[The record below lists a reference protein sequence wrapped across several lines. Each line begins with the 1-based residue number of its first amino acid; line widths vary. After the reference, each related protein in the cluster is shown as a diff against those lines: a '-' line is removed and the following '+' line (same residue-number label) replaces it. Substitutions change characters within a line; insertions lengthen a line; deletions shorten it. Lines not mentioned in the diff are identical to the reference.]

1 MNVNEILNVAM
12 ILTLAGAITYWS
24 MWTYME

>member
-1 MNVNEILNVAM
+1 MNHHEILNVAM
-12 ILTLAGAITYWS
+12 ILTFAGAITYWS